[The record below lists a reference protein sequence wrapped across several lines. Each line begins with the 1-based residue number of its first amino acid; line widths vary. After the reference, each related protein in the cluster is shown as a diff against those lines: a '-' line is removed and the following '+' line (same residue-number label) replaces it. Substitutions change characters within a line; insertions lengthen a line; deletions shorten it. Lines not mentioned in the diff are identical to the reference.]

1 MNHNFKR
8 SLDINNKNVDDN
20 INKINSI
27 INQMRLVDENLKSLF
42 SFEETLNDHDALLLF
57 RGRVSKRIVD
67 YSNLIT
73 ECDNN
78 LTCSEYISPNLKEQY
93 EYHLKNIDNY
103 KRELSVWWNGRANDY
118 HRLCMENFLNRKIR

>member
-42 SFEETLNDHDALLLF
+42 SFEETLNDHDALLLVIIF
-57 RGRVSKRIVD
+57 HDIII
-67 YSNLIT
+67 YIYIYIFLLLIRF
-73 ECDNN
+73 
-78 LTCSEYISPNLKEQY
+78 Y
-93 EYHLKNIDNY
+93 
-103 KRELSVWWNGRANDY
+103 
-118 HRLCMENFLNRKIR
+118 